1 MKNIFSSLLAMAL
14 LGLAAVSC
22 QNDSTGSDKLSK
34 NSPLTVMLMRATH
47 GGAAVAGRS
56 GDDDLPCFTVNL
68 PVVVTVNG
76 TAVTVSD
83 MADYGTVLNALH
95 HSGDDEGD
103 DDNGTVYS
111 FVYPI
116 TLTLAD
122 GTSQTI
128 ASGAELQTAIHN
140 CSDDLD
146 DIDCLDVH
154 FPITF
159 TFTDATNVTTTITLN
174 DDDEVY
180 TFLATL
186 GGSETFVISYPM
198 TITDSTGATLVI
210 NSNDELLTALQNADD
225 DCGHHDGDDDNGGDD
240 NGGDDNGGDG
250 KVSQ

>member
-1 MKNIFSSLLAMAL
+1 MKNIFSSMLALAV

-34 NSPLTVMLMRATH
+34 NSALTTMLMRATH
-47 GGAAVAGRS
+47 GGSTVAGRS

-68 PVVVTVNG
+68 PVDLTVNG
-76 TAVTVSD
+76 AVVTVSD
-83 MADYGTVLNALH
+83 MANYGTVLNALH

-103 DDNGTVYS
+103 DDNGNTYN

-116 TLTLAD
+116 TITLAD
-122 GTSQTI
+122 GTTQII
-128 ASGAELQTAIHN
+128 ASGDELQTAIHS
-140 CSDDLD
+140 CSDDID

-159 TFTDATNVTTTITLN
+159 TFTDAANVTTTITLN
-174 DDDEVY
+174 DDDEAY

-186 GGSETFVISYPM
+186 GGSETFVISYPL
-198 TITDSTGATLVI
+198 TITDSTGATVVV
-210 NSNDELLTALQNADD
+210 NSNEELLAALQAADD

-240 NGGDDNGGDG
+240 NGGDD
-250 KVSQ
+250 KAAQ